1 MGKYLIRALA
11 LLLLSP
17 TADAE
22 DRHEQAMQRVEGN
35 LQEAQERLQLSDEQA
50 SRLRP
55 ILTEDAEQRLE
66 VIGKYATDENGE
78 RKRPSRKDMKEMRDQ
93 IQMVNERTNKSLSMV
108 LNEEQLVEYREM
120 MSERR
125 ASMREEAKKRRAEQ

>member
-1 MGKYLIRALA
+1 MGKYLIRALV
-11 LLLLSP
+11 LLLLST

-22 DRHEQAMQRVEGN
+22 DRREQAMQRVEAN
-35 LQEAQERLQLSDEQA
+35 LQEAQERLQLSDEQV

-55 ILTEDAEQRLE
+55 ILTEDAEQRIE
-66 VIGKYATDENGE
+66 VIGKYAMDENGQ

-93 IQMVNERTNKSLSMV
+93 IQLVNERTNKSLSMI